1 MNLPLPRPSCEANRL
16 EALRKLNLLDT
27 PPSEAFDRITRMAAQ
42 MFKLPIAAVSLTD
55 SDRQWF
61 KSRIGVD
68 HDTIPRMKAPCGQV
82 ADEAEMLVIP
92 DLLEDCTYRQSPLAA
107 SGIRF
112 YAGAPLITHD
122 GYCLGAMCVLGTE
135 PRTVSDLEREAL
147 RDLAAMVMAQIELR
161 HALGRVDPFSG
172 LPNRNQFVDD
182 FQDMTADRL
191 RGEERLAALVNL
203 ASPEQLS
210 NALRAMGPGY
220 LDEVVGEAVRMLKAT
235 IGLAST
241 VYHISPTEFVF
252 VAQPGTDAVAFCVE
266 LENWLRHRAASLT
279 SRFVTTARIGVA
291 PFTVGATGYADL
303 LRNLHSAVQHGLDQE
318 CGVSMFSQEQDVLY
332 QRRFW
337 LVNEFGATLDGAF
350 SGREG
355 QLRLVFQ
362 PKVDL
367 ASGACIGAEA
377 LLRWTHPEFGDVSP
391 GEFIPIIE
399 RTSMVRGITN
409 WVLETAMVQLAEWR
423 REGLD
428 LELAVNVSAVNLL
441 EPDFC
446 SRVVDGLQRHGLPA
460 SSLSLE
466 LTESALMQN
475 PKVAQ
480 ATLRALHAAGVRL
493 AIDDFGTGYSSLTY
507 LQSLPV
513 QVVKIDQSFIRGIER
528 DERKRSLV
536 TAMIKLAHDLGH
548 RVVAE
553 GVETEEV
560 VRVLEQTAC
569 DEAQGY
575 LFARPMPAPAFAQW
589 FAERR
594 EEVLALV

>member
-1 MNLPLPRPSCEANRL
+1 MNLPLPRPSCEASRL
-16 EALRKLNLLDT
+16 DALRKLNLLDT

-42 MFKLPIAAVSLTD
+42 MFNLPIAAVSLTD
-55 SDRQWF
+55 SNRQWF
-61 KSRIGVD
+61 KSRVGIQ
-68 HDTIPRMKAPCGQV
+68 HDSIPRMKAPCGQV
-82 ADEAEMLVIP
+82 ADQAEMLVIP
-92 DLLEDCTYRQSPLAA
+92 DLLQDCEYRNSLLAS
-107 SGIRF
+107 SGVRF
-112 YAGAPLITHD
+112 YAGAPLITQD
-122 GYCLGAMCVLGTE
+122 GYCLGAMCVLGIE
-135 PRTVSDLEREAL
+135 PRALSETERQAL

-191 RGEERLAALVNL
+191 HGEERLAALVNL

-210 NALRAMGPGY
+210 NALRAMGPAY
-220 LDEVVGEAVRMLKAT
+220 LDEITDEAVRMLKAT
-235 IGLAST
+235 IGLEST
-241 VYHISPTEFVF
+241 VYHVSPTEFAF
-252 VAQPGTDAVAFCVE
+252 VARPGTDAVEFCVA
-266 LENWLRHRAASLT
+266 LENWLRRRAASLT
-279 SRFVTTARIGVA
+279 SRFVTTARIGVTR
-291 PFTVGATGYADL
+291 FTVGVTGYADL

-318 CGVSMFSQEQDVLY
+318 CGVSMFSQEQDALY

-337 LVNEFGATLDGAF
+337 LVNEFGATLDAAIP
-350 SGREG
+350 GREG

-377 LLRWTHPEFGDVSP
+377 LLRWTHPEFGEVSP

-399 RTSMVRGITN
+399 QTSMVRGVTN
-409 WVLETAMVQLAEWR
+409 WVLETAMYQLAEWHM
-423 REGLD
+423 EGLE

-446 SRVVDGLQRHGLPA
+446 IRVVDGLRRHGLPP
-460 SSLSLE
+460 SSLALE
-466 LTESALMQN
+466 ITESALMHN

-480 ATLRALHAAGVRL
+480 ATLNALHAAGVRL

-507 LQSLPV
+507 LQSLPI
-513 QVVKIDQSFIRGIER
+513 QVVKIDQGFIRGIEN
-528 DERKRSLV
+528 DERKRALV
-536 TAMIKLAHDLGH
+536 SAMVKLAHDLGH

-553 GVETEEV
+553 GVETRDV
-560 VRVLEQTAC
+560 ARVLESVAC

-575 LFARPMPAPAFAQW
+575 LYARPMPAPAFVAW

-594 EEVLALV
+594 EDALAVA